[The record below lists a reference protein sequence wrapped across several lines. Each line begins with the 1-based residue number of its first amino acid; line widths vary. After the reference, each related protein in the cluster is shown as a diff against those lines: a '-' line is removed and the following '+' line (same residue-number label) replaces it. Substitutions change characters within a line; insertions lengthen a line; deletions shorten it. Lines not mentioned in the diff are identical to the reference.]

1 MAPSLALGGLQR
13 WMQAVITH
21 PGDVD
26 AALAAPEAASLVDPR
41 RVGDVVL
48 PSSTLAPAARV
59 GLYHGMYLLR
69 MQEALET
76 DYPALAHFL
85 GEEGWRDLVRDYVL
99 AHPSRS
105 YTLNVLGRSLAD
117 FVRARPRLRH
127 AGFCSDLA
135 RLEWAVT
142 EAFDAPESPFLAEA
156 DLAAVPEA
164 AWERARLVPS
174 AALHLVALDHNA
186 EAYLDS
192 MRGEDHDHPRPRRR
206 RSWVAVCRRDYAV
219 RRVSLNRTG
228 FALLAD
234 LAEGRRVGESVE
246 RALRRARPRPAG
258 EQVFGWFREWARSGV
273 FQAVEV

>member
-1 MAPSLALGGLQR
+1 MGPSLALGGLQR

-26 AALAAPEAASLVDPR
+26 AALTSREAASLVDPA

-48 PSSTLAPAARV
+48 PSAKLAPAERV
-59 GLYHGMYLLR
+59 GVYHGMYLLR

-85 GEEGWRDLVRDYVL
+85 GEERWRELVRAYVD

-105 YTLNVLGRSLAD
+105 YTLNVLGRSLPE
-117 FVRARPRLRH
+117 FVRTRSRLRH
-127 AGFCSDLA
+127 AAFCSDLA

-142 EAFDAPESPFLAEA
+142 EAFDAPESPALVEA

-174 AALHLVALDHNA
+174 AALHLLALDHDA
-186 EAYLDS
+186 GAYLDS
-192 MRGEDHDHPRPRRR
+192 MRGEDHTHPRPRRR
-206 RSWVAVCRRDYAV
+206 KSWVAVCRRDYAV
-219 RRVSLNRTG
+219 QRVALTRAG
-228 FALLAD
+228 FALLGD
-234 LAEGRRVGESVE
+234 LVEGRCVGEAVE
-246 RALRRARPRPAG
+246 RTLRHARPRPAG
-258 EQVFGWFREWARSGV
+258 DQVFTWFREWARSGV
-273 FQAVEV
+273 FQAVQI

>member
-26 AALAAPEAASLVDPR
+26 AALASPEAASLVDPR

-258 EQVFGWFREWARSGV
+258 EQVFGWFREWARSGA